1 MIITILERITK
12 DSKNRLIHIDDGNSA
27 SNFKERFDIAVKV
40 FKALKSASGN
50 VAKLPMKK

>member
-27 SNFKERFDIAVKV
+27 SNFKERLDIAVKV